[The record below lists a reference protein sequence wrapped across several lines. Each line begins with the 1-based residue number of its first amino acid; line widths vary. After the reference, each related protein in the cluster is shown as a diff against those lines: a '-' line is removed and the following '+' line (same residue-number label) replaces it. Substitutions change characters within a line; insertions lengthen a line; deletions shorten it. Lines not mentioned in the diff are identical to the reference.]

1 MTDVTGQL
9 PVAGEPAQWP
19 APAPGA
25 APRAKMI
32 MAQAGLEARM
42 LVRNGEQLLL
52 TLVIP
57 VLLLIT
63 FSLDRHLV
71 AEGSGKPVNFL
82 VPGMIALAVLSTA
95 FTSQAIAT
103 GFERRYGVLKRLGA
117 TPLSRGGLIGA
128 KTVTVIGV
136 ELAQTVILLAVGLAL
151 GWQPNA
157 RPGAAVWVTLL
168 VLTGTAAFS
177 GLALLLAGTL
187 RAEATLALA
196 NLIYL
201 VLLGLGGIIFSLEKF
216 PASARPV
223 LTLLPS
229 GALSDGLHKVLQDGA
244 GLPVRDLAVLAVW
257 AVVLITLATRL
268 FRWE

>member
-1 MTDVTGQL
+1 MTSATGQV
-9 PVAGEPAQWP
+9 PDAAAVAAGWP

-32 MAQAGLEARM
+32 MAQAGLETRM

-57 VLLLIT
+57 VLLLT
-63 FSLDRHLV
+63 AFSLDRHLV
-71 AEGSGKPVNFL
+71 SEGTKPVNFL
-82 VPGMIALAVLSTA
+82 VPSMIALAVLSTA

-136 ELAQTVILLAVGLAL
+136 ELAQTAILIAVGLAL

-157 RPGAAVWVTLL
+157 GPGAAVWVALL
-168 VLTGTAAFS
+168 VLVGTAAFS
-177 GLALLLAGTL
+177 GLALLLAGSL

-196 NLIYL
+196 NL
-201 VLLGLGGIIFSLEKF
+201 V
-216 PASARPV
+216 
-223 LTLLPS
+223 
-229 GALSDGLHKVLQDGA
+229 
-244 GLPVRDLAVLAVW
+244 
-257 AVVLITLATRL
+257 
-268 FRWE
+268 

>member
-1 MTDVTGQL
+1 MSTGV
-9 PVAGEPAQWP
+9 PDAAGHARWP

-32 MAQAGLEARM
+32 MAQAGLETRM

-57 VLLLIT
+57 VLLLT
-63 FSLDRHLV
+63 GFSLDHHLV
-71 AEGSGKPVNFL
+71 SEGSGKPVNFL

-128 KTVTVIGV
+128 KTVTVLGV
-136 ELAQTVILLAVGLAL
+136 ELAQTVILLGVGLAL
-151 GWQPNA
+151 GWQPHTA
-157 RPGAAVWVTLL
+157 GPAAAVWVVLL
-168 VLTGTAAFS
+168 VLAGTAAFS

-201 VLLGLGGIIFSLEKF
+201 VLLGLGGIIFSLKKF

-229 GALSDGLHKVLQDGA
+229 GALSDGLHKVLQDGS
-244 GLPVRDLAVLAVW
+244 GLPLRDLVVLAVW
-257 AVVLITLATRL
+257 AVILITLAARL